1 MTRIDGVPARK
12 AGPLVKLTYRLT
24 RRQLGRMLDPIA
36 VYAHA
41 PRLLIGYGM
50 LEQATVKQHHVQERL
65 KALGELKAA
74 ALVNCEF
81 CVDIGS
87 SLGREAGIT
96 EAQLL
101 ALPRYRDSD
110 LFDDLEKLVLDY
122 ATAMSSTPARVDD
135 ELFAELRK
143 HFDERQ
149 LVELTNVIALEN
161 MRARFNSAFDMT
173 PAGFSE
179 GMVCVPMEVQ
189 AAEAIPAG
197 TMPAAAGAGATAA
210 VPATPEAGLAA
221 AMPATPEAGPAAAM
235 PATSKTEPTAAAPL
249 SAVAEPSPAG
259 VPTSV

>member
-1 MTRIDGVPARK
+1 MTRIEGVPARK
-12 AGPLVKLTYRLT
+12 AGPIAKTIYMLT
-24 RRQLGRMLDPIA
+24 RRQLGRMMDPIA

-41 PRLLIGYGM
+41 PRLLVSYGM
-50 LEQATVKQHHVQERL
+50 FEQATAKQGCVQEHL

-87 SLGREAGIT
+87 SLGRKAGVT

-101 ALPRYRDSD
+101 ALPRYHDSRE
-110 LFDDLEKLVLDY
+110 FDDLEKLVLDY
-122 ATAMSSTPARVDD
+122 ATAISSTPSNVSD
-135 ELFAELRK
+135 ELFARLRR

-179 GMVCVPMEVQ
+179 GMVCVPMEGPPETAAGKPNVAVNKPEAAVGKHQ
-189 AAEAIPAG
+189 AAAATPR
-197 TMPAAAGAGATAA
+197 PAAGA
-210 VPATPEAGLAA
+210 
-221 AMPATPEAGPAAAM
+221 
-235 PATSKTEPTAAAPL
+235 PTAA
-249 SAVAEPSPAG
+249 
-259 VPTSV
+259 